1 MSIFD
6 TERIL
11 TEESIKS
18 YGFFKRAHRDDY
30 MYFKYI
36 NGNKRSGYKI
46 MYLDLITKTLTM
58 IIDLPDRRITKEF
71 IISDIDDL
79 AIHINKW

>member
-6 TERIL
+6 TNRTL

-18 YGFFKRAHRDDY
+18 YGFSKRAYRDDY
-30 MYFKYI
+30 MCFKYTD
-36 NGNKRSGYKI
+36 GNKRSGYKI
-46 MYLDLITKTLTM
+46 MYLDLITKTLTV
-58 IIDLPDRRITKEF
+58 ITDFPDRRITKEF